1 MKTIVQV
8 VTLCDSELCMFSAPP
23 AGPGCPGGGL
33 SLISQQYLLTVC
45 VSCTVIHGRVLRPQ
59 TVHLQVQGVLGIVS
73 GDGESALHTV
83 CIIGA
88 ATISNFCDPL
98 QPLLWGLADPMHVI
112 VTESESRGYTGEFQG
127 LSRLH

>member
-1 MKTIVQV
+1 
-8 VTLCDSELCMFSAPP
+8 MFD
-23 AGPGCPGGGL
+23 
-33 SLISQQYLLTVC
+33 LTVTFIHC

-73 GDGESALHTV
+73 GDGESALHSVRIVGATA
-83 CIIGA
+83 II
-88 ATISNFCDPL
+88 TNVSEPL